1 MRWPVHCIYRCVLY
15 WHNAV
20 IMNEKNVPEKIEKK
34 RQKRKK
40 RDKNNKRLKRSI
52 KNVSLNNLFNPLLN
66 AHAVGALYSCN

>member
-1 MRWPVHCIYRCVLY
+1 MKKTFL
-15 WHNAV
+15 
-20 IMNEKNVPEKIEKK
+20 KKLKKK

>member
-1 MRWPVHCIYRCVLY
+1 
-15 WHNAV
+15 
-20 IMNEKNVPEKIEKK
+20 MNEKNVPEKIEKK